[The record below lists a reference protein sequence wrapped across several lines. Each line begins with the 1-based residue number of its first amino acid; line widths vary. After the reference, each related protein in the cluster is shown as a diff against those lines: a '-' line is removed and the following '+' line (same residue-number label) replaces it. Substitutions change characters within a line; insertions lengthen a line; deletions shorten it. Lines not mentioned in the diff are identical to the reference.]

1 MIFLETWRLLFPT
14 GGSSYV
20 DEYISSFV
28 DFYCHQI
35 VADNH
40 AVREAACA
48 CIAELAQ
55 KCSADA
61 LAKGNSLENFH
72 FFCENYQ
79 KSRIYK
85 NWVKQNGNEC

>member
-72 FFCENYQ
+72 FFA
-79 KSRIYK
+79 KTIK
-85 NWVKQNGNEC
+85 NQEFIKTG

>member
-1 MIFLETWRLLFPT
+1 M
-14 GGSSYV
+14 

-61 LAKGNSLENFH
+61 LAKGISLKNSNLFVLIYIL
-72 FFCENYQ
+72 FCRTH
-79 KSRIYK
+79 S
-85 NWVKQNGNEC
+85 NGTYRNEK